1 MTLQLKCIFVQHYG
15 GEFVKQYVFFFAF
28 QWLTST
34 LIPYCVGF
42 KIFWG
47 NCCQESF
54 SQLCRLALI
63 QSWDGHKISLG
74 YICRLKKYFSQG
86 FLVSILTVSYCF
98 HPLTIYAKAYWRIV
112 IFTFTDIYTALL
124 CFESSS
130 MITLNF

>member
-1 MTLQLKCIFVQHYG
+1 MCNLIKDQYQYIHSNLSSESCYNLLLVNHQKIFWPLKENDFTTEVYICPALWRRVRKAIYF
-15 GEFVKQYVFFFAF
+15 FFFAF

-74 YICRLKKYFSQG
+74 YICRLKN
-86 FLVSILTVSYCF
+86 
-98 HPLTIYAKAYWRIV
+98 
-112 IFTFTDIYTALL
+112 IFPRDSWCPFWL
-124 CFESSS
+124 
-130 MITLNF
+130 